1 MLPEL
6 VSENGEWFSGFLR
19 EADIAERWGSG
30 FRSAAEKGYPEHVC
44 ENMFVIGKFVDD
56 QIIAHTSFSDM
67 GSWYFIGNNYVR
79 PAHRRSGVLKEM
91 LNRRNNRLAH
101 YPKVAILRPIEETDL
116 LQLVGYLLTLGYTE
130 VKNYSDVSDVM
141 TIQEYD
147 LISDQELWR
156 CD

>member
-30 FRSAAEKGYPEHVC
+30 FRSAVEKGYPEHVC

-67 GSWYFIGNNYVR
+67 GSWYFIANNYVR
-79 PAHRRSGVLKEM
+79 PAHRKSGILKEM
-91 LNRRNNRLAH
+91 LNRRNSRLAH

-141 TIQEYD
+141 TVQEYE